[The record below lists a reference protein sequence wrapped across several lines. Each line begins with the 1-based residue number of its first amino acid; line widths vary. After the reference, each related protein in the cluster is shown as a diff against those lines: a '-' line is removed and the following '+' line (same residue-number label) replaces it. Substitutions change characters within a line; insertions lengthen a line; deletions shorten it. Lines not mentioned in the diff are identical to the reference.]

1 MHFEIHENTTI
12 YIFGGEP
19 FPEERFIFWNFVSSS
34 KETLEEAKHKWEAQ
48 EFPKIPGETEYVP
61 LPKPKL

>member
-1 MHFEIHENTTI
+1 MRIQPFTFLEENHSLKNC
-12 YIFGGEP
+12 
-19 FPEERFIFWNFVSSS
+19 FIFWNFVSSS